1 MTTEY
6 LDTGAASL
14 ARAAEL
20 LRAGET
26 VAFPTET
33 VYGLGADARS
43 AAAVARIFEAKGRP
57 QDNPLIVHIAAWEEL
72 GPLVLEIPPTAQAL
86 AEAYWPGPL
95 TMIFRRS
102 EVIPA
107 SVSGG
112 LDTLAVRLPSH
123 PVARELIRRCG
134 FPVAA
139 PSANRSGSPSPTTA
153 AHVAADLDG
162 RIAAV
167 IDGGPCSVGVESTV
181 VDLTG
186 GVPRLLR
193 PGGVTAEMIRAVAGA
208 CEVDDAVTHR
218 LRDGARAASPGMKYK
233 HYAPKAQVRLVKGT
247 PAAYRAYV
255 EAHKAPGTAALCF
268 DEDIPYLTVPALSYG
283 HRDAPL
289 EQAQQV
295 FDALRRLDEMGAE
308 TVLAAC
314 PQPKGVGLAVYNRMI
329 RAAAFDIVNTIRVIG
344 LTGPPGA
351 GKSTAAEVW
360 RQMGLPVID
369 CDALARQVT
378 QPDSPCLEALTEAF
392 GDDIR
397 RPDGTLDRALLA
409 QRAFAAPDATAR
421 LNAITHP
428 AILALI
434 RQRLEDAAD
443 AGYGTAVLDA
453 PTLFEAGADAL
464 CDTVVAVLA
473 PTGQRLARIQARDN
487 LTPEQAQRRM
497 AAQQPDG
504 FYARPGVQVLHNA
517 GSEKELQDS
526 AARLARGWLTP

>member
-14 ARAAEL
+14 TRAAEL

-72 GPLVLEIPPTAQAL
+72 RPLVREIPPTAQAL

-193 PGGVTAEMIRAVAGA
+193 PGGVTAEMICAVAGA

-218 LRDGARAASPGMKYK
+218 LKDGARAASPGMKYK
-233 HYAPKAQVRLVKGT
+233 HYAPKAHVILLRGSSEAR
-247 PAAYRAYV
+247 AAYLREHAQ
-255 EAHKAPGTAALCF
+255 EGDGALCF
-268 DEDIPYLTVPALSYG
+268 DGETSLPVPTMTYGREDDPA
-283 HRDAPL
+283 A
-289 EQAQQV
+289 QAAHV
-295 FDALRRLDEMGAE
+295 FACLRQADERGFR
-308 TVLAAC
+308 TLYVSC
-314 PQPKGVGLAVYNRMI
+314 PSEEGMGLAVYNRLL
-329 RAAAFDIVNTIRVIG
+329 RAAAFEVIE
-344 LTGPPGA
+344 L
-351 GKSTAAEVW
+351 
-360 RQMGLPVID
+360 
-369 CDALARQVT
+369 
-378 QPDSPCLEALTEAF
+378 
-392 GDDIR
+392 
-397 RPDGTLDRALLA
+397 
-409 QRAFAAPDATAR
+409 
-421 LNAITHP
+421 
-428 AILALI
+428 
-434 RQRLEDAAD
+434 
-443 AGYGTAVLDA
+443 
-453 PTLFEAGADAL
+453 
-464 CDTVVAVLA
+464 
-473 PTGQRLARIQARDN
+473 GQ
-487 LTPEQAQRRM
+487 
-497 AAQQPDG
+497 
-504 FYARPGVQVLHNA
+504 
-517 GSEKELQDS
+517 
-526 AARLARGWLTP
+526 